1 MRECMRVPITGA
13 TVEFDF
19 AFDLLKD
26 HQRRADWGARLTSCR
41 TRSEVMGLVNEFV
54 ETRSAEIWARL
65 PDSCRPGP
73 MRISEDVSAYAVT
86 LVAKEFGLEGAAA
99 ADLYDLT
106 SFFTAASHRLVQLS
120 LPDTGLG
127 RFFN

>member
-1 MRECMRVPITGA
+1 
-13 TVEFDF
+13 VEYDF

-26 HQRRADWGARLTSCR
+26 QQRRTNWGARLASCR
-41 TRSEVMGLVNEFV
+41 TRSEVMELVNHFV
-54 ETRSAEIWARL
+54 ETRSSEIWARL

-73 MRISEDVSAYAVT
+73 MRTSEDVSGYAVA
-86 LVAKEFGLEGAAA
+86 LVAKEFGLEGEAA
-99 ADLYDLT
+99 ADLYELA

-120 LPDTGLG
+120 LPETGLG